1 MNENQSV
8 VNLEEIASGY
18 VKDKYAMYLRK
29 SRADLELEAMG
40 EEETL
45 ARHKRMLENLAAKH
59 GISMDQVTIYHEMVS
74 GDSIDERPEMQR
86 LLSDVYSRE
95 YKGVLVVEVERLARG
110 NTKDQGE
117 VADAFQYSDTEIIT
131 PTKVYDPNNE
141 FDQEYFEF
149 GLFMS
154 RREYK
159 TIKRRLESGKKS
171 SVEEGNYIMP
181 QRIFGYNIERRSKK
195 ERVLVPNPD
204 EVPIVHQI
212 FDWYTEEGRATA
224 WIAKQ
229 LTLMGVPT
237 VQKKPEWSRN
247 TIRDM
252 LTNLHYL
259 GKVTWNEQRTV
270 KELNQETGKLVKK
283 SIKTGAMKVYEGKH
297 DAIISVEQFEKAK
310 DVLQSRYRA
319 PVKLSTDTVNPFA
332 GILKCKAC
340 GKYMEYRAYDKYG
353 DYKRKARIQHGTSQV
368 CKVKSMPFDEVC
380 AAVIES
386 LKMAIDD
393 FEIKMKGESNKD
405 ALAKHGELIVALEAE
420 LKKQERRKNKLMDSW
435 ESEDGTYTRDEF
447 IERKQMYNV
456 TIDKLKE
463 QIQEAKKNAPAPIDY
478 AEKIKNAHAMI
489 DCINDSE
496 ISAKA
501 KNDFLKR
508 YIDRIEYAAI
518 DYGRRKGGKVVLN
531 LFLK

>member
-1 MNENQSV
+1 MNENTV
-8 VNLEEIASGY
+8 VNLEEITSGY

-59 GISMDQVTIYHEMVS
+59 GISMDQITIYHEMVS

-86 LLSDVYSRE
+86 LLSDVYARE

-171 SVEEGNYIMP
+171 SVEEGNYILP

-195 ERVLVPNPD
+195 DRVLVPNPD

-229 LTLMGVPT
+229 LTLMGIQT
-237 VQKKPEWSRN
+237 VHKKPEWSRH
-247 TIRDM
+247 TVRDM

-270 KELNQETGKLVKK
+270 KELNPATGKLVKK

-297 DAIISVEQFEKAK
+297 DAIISVEQFEKAAE
-310 DVLQSRYRA
+310 VLKSKYHA
-319 PVKLSTDTVNPFA
+319 PVKLATDTVNPFA
-332 GILKCKAC
+332 GLLKCKAC
-340 GKYMEYRAYDKYG
+340 GKYMEYRAYDRYMKNT
-353 DYKRKARIQHGTSQV
+353 KARIQHGASQI
-368 CKVKSMPFDEVC
+368 CKVKSLPFDDVC
-380 AAVIES
+380 AAVVNS
-386 LKMAIDD
+386 LKMAIEDY
-393 FEIKMKGESNKD
+393 EMKMVNESNESSV
-405 ALAKHGELIVALEAE
+405 AKHMEMIAAVEAE
-420 LKKQERRKNKLMDSW
+420 LSKQQRRKSKLLDSW
-435 ESEDGTYTRDEF
+435 ESEDGMYTRDDF
-447 IERKQMYNV
+447 IERKQRYDAA
-456 TIDKLKE
+456 IEKLKA
-463 QIQEAKKNAPAPIDY
+463 QIKEMKETAPAPIDY
-478 AEKIKNAHAMI
+478 AEKIKTAHAMI
-489 DCINDSE
+489 DCINDPE
-496 ISAKA
+496 TSAKD
-501 KNDFLKR
+501 KNEFLKR
-508 YIDRIEYAAI
+508 YIDRIEYAVE
-518 DYGRRKGGKVVLN
+518 DYGKGKGGKAL
-531 LFLK
+531 LDLYLK

>member
-1 MNENQSV
+1 MDVKQV
-8 VNLEEIASGY
+8 LEEACNEY
-18 VKDKYAMYLRK
+18 EKDKYAMYLRK

-59 GISMDQVTIYHEMVS
+59 GISMDQITVYHEMVS

-110 NTKDQGE
+110 NTRDQGE
-117 VADAFQYSDTEIIT
+117 VADAFQYSNTHIIT
-131 PTKVYDPNNE
+131 PSKVYDPNNE

-171 SVEEGNYIMP
+171 SVEEGNYILP
-181 QRIFGYNIERRSKK
+181 NRIFGYNIERRSKK
-195 ERVLVPNPD
+195 DRLLVPNPA

-212 FDWYTEEGRATA
+212 FDWYTEEGRATS

-237 VQKKPEWSRN
+237 TKNKPEWSRH
-247 TIRDM
+247 TVRDM

-270 KELNQETGKLVKK
+270 KELNPETGKLVKK

-310 DVLQSRYRA
+310 EVLRSRSRA
-319 PVKLSTDTVNPFA
+319 PVKLSTDIVNPFA

-340 GKYMEYRAYDKYG
+340 GKHMEYRDYG
-353 DYKRKARIQHGTSQV
+353 RYMKNAKTRIQHGASQV
-368 CKVKSMPFDEVC
+368 CKVKSMPFDDVC
-380 AAVIES
+380 AAVVDA
-386 LKMAIDD
+386 LKAAIVD
-393 FEIKMKGESNKD
+393 FEIKMQGESNQK
-405 ALAKHGELIVALEAE
+405 AVAQHGEVIAALEAE
-420 LKKQERRKNKLMDSW
+420 LTKQKRRKSKLLDSW
-435 ESEDGTYTRDEF
+435 EADDGMYTRDDF
-447 IERKQMYNV
+447 IERKQRYDAA
-456 TIDKLKE
+456 IEKLKK
-463 QIQEAKKNAPAPIDY
+463 QIQTAKENAPDPIDY
-478 AEKIKNAHAMI
+478 TEKIKTVHSII
-489 DCINDSE
+489 DCVNDRE
-496 ISAKA
+496 ATAKA
-501 KNDFLKR
+501 KNEFLKR
-508 YIDRIEYAAI
+508 YIDRIEYDVE
-518 DYGRRKGGKVVLN
+518 DYGPGKGGKVL
-531 LFLK
+531 LDLYLK